1 MGIEL
6 VLSGLLLIVAA
17 GCVGFGLRTS
27 DDRSQAIR
35 RRLLVQPEGRPPGL
49 WDGASS
55 SLASSRSAEWVSRL
69 VGGDEG
75 ELARLR
81 MRLVQAGLRSPQA
94 LSRFLVAKVVLAIV
108 LPSIYFA
115 ADAMGDRP
123 STQGLPLAVILCAV
137 GYLAPGL
144 WLSSRV
150 TQRQATISQMLP
162 EALDLLVTCVEA
174 GLGLDSALKRVAD
187 DMSRSAPE
195 LSEELTV
202 TFLEA
207 NAGMRRPVAFQRLH
221 ERTGVDDLK
230 SLAATLAQ
238 AERFGTSIG
247 ASLRMQSG
255 VIRTRRMHAAE
266 ERAAMVSVKMT
277 IPLVL
282 CILPSL
288 MAVILGP
295 AAVNIH
301 LALTQSMG

>member
-1 MGIEL
+1 MGLEL
-6 VLSGLLLIVAA
+6 VLSGVLLVVAA
-17 GCVGFGLRTS
+17 GSLALGFRGS
-27 DDRSQAIR
+27 DDGAEQVR
-35 RRLLVQPEGRPPGL
+35 RRVLVPSEHNRASAMA
-49 WDGASS
+49 GASMPS
-55 SLASSRSAEWVSRL
+55 SSRSAEWVGRI

-75 ELARLR
+75 EQSRLR
-81 MRLVQAGLRSPQA
+81 TLLVQAGLRSEGA
-94 LSRFLVAKVVLAIV
+94 MSKFLMAKLGLAIL
-108 LPSIYFA
+108 LPTMFLAI
-115 ADAMGDRP
+115 DAMGDRP
-123 STQGLPLAVILCAV
+123 SKQGLPLSVILCAV
-137 GYLAPGL
+137 GYFAPGF

-174 GLGLDSALKRVAD
+174 GLGLDAALKRVAD
-187 DMSRSAPE
+187 DMARSAPE
-195 LSEELTV
+195 LSDELTV

-207 NAGMRRPVAFQRLH
+207 NAGVRRSVAFQRLH

-238 AERFGTSIG
+238 AERFGTSVG

-288 MAVILGP
+288 LAVILGP
-295 AAVNIH
+295 AAVNIQ